1 MHSMFFPLGKPAA
14 AALFHK
20 LGNGGYG
27 ENKTCKE
34 RAMAGSQ
41 GWHSGSCASIG
52 YTKRI
57 KGTLGAP
64 EFVKAGQ
71 GPVNYFF

>member
-1 MHSMFFPLGKPAA
+1 MFYPLGKPAQ

-20 LGNGGYG
+20 LGLGGYG
-27 ENKTCKE
+27 QNKTCKE
-34 RAMAGSQ
+34 RDMAGSQ

-52 YTKRI
+52 YSKKV

-64 EFVKAGQ
+64 EYVEAGR
-71 GPVNYFF
+71 GAPVNFYF